1 MRPILTTLA
10 LLLLFW
16 LLGYHAIQIG
26 HYGVWKWLGLTRETE
41 ILERATR

>member
-26 HYGVWKWLGLTRETE
+26 RYGVWKWLGLEQETE
-41 ILERATR
+41 LLERATR